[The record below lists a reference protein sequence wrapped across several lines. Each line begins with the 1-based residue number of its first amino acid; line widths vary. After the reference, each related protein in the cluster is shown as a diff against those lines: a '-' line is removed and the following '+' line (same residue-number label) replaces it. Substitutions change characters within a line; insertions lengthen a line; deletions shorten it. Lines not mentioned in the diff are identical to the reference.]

1 MIKMPDEMDMNE
13 IFEIHKAADATD
25 AKLNTFVFDTA
36 EVGKKIQ
43 RICPNMY
50 GSIRFNL
57 KPGREDVNINIEY
70 SKILT
75 DPNK

>member
-1 MIKMPDEMDMNE
+1 MTKEQLE
-13 IFEIHKAADATD
+13 
-25 AKLNTFVFDTA
+25 KLH

-57 KPGREDVNINIEY
+57 KPGREDVNINIEE
-70 SKILT
+70 SKVLT